1 MRLRRRDSRNV
12 DSPSPLSLAGWLFAD
27 LALLLF
33 IITIAVAADFPS
45 VDAEA
50 AEEASASPS
59 PTPSPTPEPSPT
71 VEPGVESEPRVFYVD
86 TDGAGLID
94 GDSGAEK
101 DLVAALEADFA
112 ALVAEGYTVGFA
124 LTFGGAVEP
133 GVGGALAEAA
143 NKVMVKSFP
152 DLFGDAP
159 TRHFWTSSGK
169 ENIDV
174 GTLQIE
180 LYLLAV

>member
-1 MRLRRRDSRNV
+1 MRPGRRNPRNV
-12 DSPSPLSLAGWLFAD
+12 DSSSPLSLAGWLFAD

-33 IITIAVAADFPS
+33 IITVAVAADFPA

-50 AEEASASPS
+50 ADEALASPT
-59 PTPSPTPEPSPT
+59 PAPSPTPEPLPT
-71 VEPGVESEPRVFYVD
+71 VEPGVQSEPHVFYVD
-86 TDGAGLID
+86 SDGAGLID

-101 DLVAALEADFA
+101 ALVSALEDDFA
-112 ALVAEGYTVGFA
+112 ALAAEGYTVGFA

-133 GVGGALAEAA
+133 GVGGAMAEAA
-143 NKVMVKSFP
+143 NKVMVSAFP
-152 DLFGDAP
+152 ELFGDAP

-169 ENIDV
+169 EDIDV

-180 LYLLAV
+180 LFLLVV